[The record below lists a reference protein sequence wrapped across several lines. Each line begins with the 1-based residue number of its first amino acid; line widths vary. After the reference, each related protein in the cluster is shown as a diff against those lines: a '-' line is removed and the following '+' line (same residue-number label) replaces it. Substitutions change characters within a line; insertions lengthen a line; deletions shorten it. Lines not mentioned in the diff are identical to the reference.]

1 MTTKKEARQQLYSRP
16 PLDPNGEDSLAKIA
30 RRITPGAAVL
40 DIGCAVGELGRYLT
54 EQKHCVVDGIEANPD
69 AAAIAR
75 SFNRQVWEAD
85 LETAPLAE
93 PLGESR
99 YQYIVCADVLEH
111 LRNPGQLLRQIANF
125 LTPSGKLL
133 VSIPNVGHLGVFLE
147 LLSGDFRYREE
158 GLLDQTHLRF
168 FTQRSFLRLL
178 AESGFSG
185 RVVDRTI
192 ADLQRSEFS
201 AIPPETISPSLLRE
215 MQGWSDGITYQ
226 FIVEA
231 HPQEAGANVI
241 PLISLDQ
248 SAPHGPRFACQV
260 FWRSNDEPF
269 TESRSQC
276 LYLPIGMERQRVNF
290 TFPKGLV
297 QLLRFDP
304 SDRKGFLRLYAMRL
318 LDGAECLWTWDGN
331 IETLLRG
338 TVRSIFPAPLKTGEV
353 GAVLSLLDE
362 DPWLELPV
370 PAEILS
376 RAEHLEVE
384 LSWPMSADY
393 LAVQEEWEDLL
404 KQNQRLAT
412 ELESTQQTSQV
423 RAGELS
429 AALQAAEDQNQRLA
443 TELESTQ
450 QTSHVRAGELSAA
463 LQAAEDQN
471 QRLATE
477 LESTQQTSQVRA
489 GELSAALQ
497 AAEDQNQRLATELES
512 MLRSH
517 SWKLT
522 KPIRIIV
529 GSLRASIRTSRLL
542 LAPGKQGHEHRHTF
556 ARTIYHRVPL
566 PGRIKRAL
574 RNPAKRFL
582 AGDMQNDYE
591 KWIRQYDTLK
601 DADRV
606 AIRAHVAGFTNPPTF
621 SVVMP
626 AYNTP
631 EKFLRKAIESVRAQI
646 YPHWEF
652 CIADDASPLP
662 HVRRVLEEYARKD
675 PRIKVVFRE
684 QNGHISAASNS
695 ALEVATGDYVALLD
709 HDDELAEHALYWMAA
724 EIMAHPEAELL
735 YSDEDKIS
743 EKDRRCDPYFKPDW
757 NPELLLGQNYI
768 CHLGVYKK
776 ERVLRLGG
784 FRQGFEG
791 SQDWD
796 LVLRFTDDLAPEKI
810 RHIPAVLY
818 HWRMLAGSTAS
829 DLSAKP
835 YMVNAAKDA
844 ITEIL
849 QKRGEGFSLDS
860 ACNGAFHLPRFCVK
874 DTPQVSIIIPTRNG
888 LSDLRQCLNSL
899 SLTEYPHT
907 EILVIDNQSDDP
919 DMLAYLSE
927 IQRRLGHRV
936 LSYPY
941 PFDYAAMHNWAVPLA
956 RGEYI
961 CLLNNDTEVIT
972 PHWLGE
978 MLGQAQRQGV
988 GAVGAKLLYPDGTIQ
1003 HGGVV
1008 QGIGGIAGHAHKTH
1022 AGEGDGY
1029 FSRAALV
1036 QNFSAVTAACLTM
1049 RKSDWDQ
1056 VGGMASELTVAF
1068 NDVDLCLRLR
1078 EAGLRNIWLPQAVL
1092 YHHESKSRGSD
1103 IHPEKLRRFA
1113 LEHAY
1118 MQWRWGAILKR
1129 DPAYNPNLT
1138 LEREDF
1144 SLAWPPR
1151 VQHPWRQEPAIID
1164 VPYGVPHVG
1173 TEPLVLAPGEEF
1185 QGSFPIPVGVRGML
1199 TGISILIGNYGRA
1212 SNGTLVLRMSDDDGH
1227 SAHVHVPLSDS
1238 QDNAM
1243 LPVTFAQGGIP
1254 LQGQDRLFFQLRLEG
1269 ATHPLALWAYPL
1281 NERWGHQIPGYEDRA
1296 LRMELQVMESN
1307 S

>member
-1 MTTKKEARQQLYSRP
+1 MTTEKEARQHLYSRP
-16 PLDPNGEDSLAKIA
+16 PLDPNGNDSLAKIA
-30 RRITPGAAVL
+30 CQIVPGAVVL

-75 SFNRQVWEAD
+75 RFYRQVWEVD
-85 LETAPLAE
+85 LETASLAE
-93 PLGESR
+93 LLGESR

-111 LRNPGQLLRQIANF
+111 LRDPGQLLRRIANF
-125 LTPSGKLL
+125 LTPGGKLL
-133 VSIPNVGHLGVFLE
+133 ISIPNVGHLGVFLG

-178 AESGFSG
+178 AENGFSG

-192 ADLQRSEFS
+192 IDLQHSEFS
-201 AIPPETISPSLLRE
+201 SIPLEPIGSSLLRE
-215 MQGWSDGITYQ
+215 MQSWDDSITYQ

-241 PLISLDQ
+241 PLISIDQ

-276 LYLPIGMERQRVNF
+276 IYLPVGMERQRVTF
-290 TFPKGLV
+290 TLPKGVV
-297 QLLRFDP
+297 QSLRFDP
-304 SDRKGFLRLYAMRL
+304 ADWKGFLRLYAMRL

-331 IETLLRG
+331 IETLLRE
-338 TVRSIFPAPLKTGEV
+338 TLHSIFPAPLKTGEK

-370 PAEILS
+370 PAELLS

-393 LAVQEEWEDLL
+393 VAVQEEWEDLL

-412 ELESTQQTSQV
+412 ELEATQQSSQ
-423 RAGELS
+423 AQADELN
-429 AALQAAEDQNQRLA
+429 AALRAAE
-443 TELESTQ
+443 E
-450 QTSHVRAGELSAA
+450 
-463 LQAAEDQN
+463 
-471 QRLATE
+471 
-477 LESTQQTSQVRA
+477 
-489 GELSAALQ
+489 
-497 AAEDQNQRLATELES
+497 QNQRLATELES

-522 KPIRIIV
+522 KPLRITV
-529 GSLRASIRTSRLL
+529 GSLRSSIRTSRLL
-542 LAPGKQGHEHRHTF
+542 LAPGKQGHEHRYTF
-556 ARTIYHRVPL
+556 ARTLYHRMPL
-566 PGRIKRAL
+566 PGRVKRAL
-574 RNPAKRFL
+574 RSPGKRFL
-582 AGDMQNDYE
+582 AGAMHNDYE
-591 KWIRQYDTLK
+591 EWIRQYDTLTE
-601 DADRV
+601 ADRV
-606 AIRAHVAGFTNPPTF
+606 AIRAHIASFTKPPTF

-626 AYNTP
+626 TYNTQ
-631 EKFLRKAIESVRAQI
+631 EKFLRKAIESVLGQI
-646 YPHWEF
+646 YPYWEL

-675 PRIKVVFRE
+675 SRIKLVFRE
-684 QNGHISAASNS
+684 QNGHICAASNS

-709 HDDELAEHALYWMAA
+709 HDDVLAEHALYWMAA

-757 NPELLLGQNYI
+757 NPELLIGQNYI
-768 CHLGVYKK
+768 SHLGVYKR

-796 LVLRFTDDLAPEKI
+796 LVLRFTDDLPPEKI

-835 YMVNAAKDA
+835 YVVNAAKKA
-844 ITEIL
+844 ITESL
-849 QKRGEGFSLDS
+849 QRRGEEFSLDS
-860 ACNGAFHLPRFCVK
+860 ACNGAFHLPRFSINS
-874 DTPQVSIIIPTRNG
+874 TPQVSIIIPTRNG

-899 SLTEYPHT
+899 SLTEYPCT
-907 EILVIDNQSDDP
+907 EILVIDNQSDDA
-919 DMLAYLSE
+919 DTLDYLAE
-927 IQRRLGHRV
+927 IERRSGYRV
-936 LSYPY
+936 LRYPY
-941 PFDYAAMHNWAVPLA
+941 PFDYAAMHNWAVPQA
-956 RGEYI
+956 HGEYI

-972 PHWLGE
+972 PQWLHE
-978 MLGQAQRQGV
+978 MLGQARRQGI
-988 GAVGAKLLYPDGTIQ
+988 GAVGAKLLYADGTVQ
-1003 HGGVV
+1003 HGGVML
-1008 QGIGGIAGHAHKTH
+1008 GIGGIAGHAHKNIPKNSCGH
-1022 AGEGDGY
+1022 FG
-1029 FSRAALV
+1029 RAALV
-1036 QNFSAVTAACLTM
+1036 QDFSAVTGACLTI
-1049 RKSDWDQ
+1049 RKSHWVQ

-1078 EAGLRNIWLPQAVL
+1078 EAGLRNVWLPQAVL

-1118 MQWRWGAILKR
+1118 MQWRWGSVLHS

-1151 VQHPWRQEPAIID
+1151 GQHPWRQEPAIID
-1164 VPYGVPHVG
+1164 VPYGVPHLKP
-1173 TEPLVLAPGEEF
+1173 EPLVLAPGGEF
-1185 QGSFPIPVGVRGML
+1185 QGRFPIPVGVRGML
-1199 TGISILIGNYGRA
+1199 TGMSILIGNYAGA
-1212 SNGTLVLRMSDDDGH
+1212 SNGTLVLRLTDDGGH
-1227 SAHVHVPLSDS
+1227 STRIHVPLTNS
-1238 QDNAM
+1238 QDKTL
-1243 LPVTFAQGGIP
+1243 LPMTVSQGDIP
-1254 LQGQDRLFFQLRLEG
+1254 LQGQDRLFFQLRLDG

-1281 NERWGHQIPGYEDRA
+1281 DKRWGHQIPGHEDRA
-1296 LRMELQVMESN
+1296 LRIQLHVMES
-1307 S
+1307 SS